1 MLTIN
6 CLLIINICLEIN
18 AILFADVQAIVSSK
32 DAGLEK
38 LTTVVESGEK
48 LNPETNAAGRDKIRS
63 QLRTAKEVWDTLAAS
78 CADLQRKL
86 DTKLMQWSVHREAAD
101 QLVQWLSNM
110 ETQLHAGGELKSR
123 LEEKKKALQQAK
135 VDRKRFKLSL

>member
-18 AILFADVQAIVSSK
+18 AILFADVQAIMSSK

-63 QLRTAKEVWDTLAAS
+63 QLRTAKEVWDTLVAS

-86 DTKLMQWSVHREAAD
+86 DTKLTQWSVHREAAD

-110 ETQLHAGGELKSR
+110 ETQLHAGSELKSR